1 MKKILLPLLVILT
14 LTGCHTKPELRKDI
28 ADFISKFSLK
38 ESMDAYK
45 SGGYTYLVEDNIE
58 GKKSVTRIEME
69 FSYLDANHPTYSKIT
84 TNYENDV
91 QTSKEEVEFVEMD
104 EKYYISTNGE
114 LKESSLDECSKLIEN
129 FFFLKTQV
137 DGEYHT
143 QGMYYGDYI
152 KQIAPVVQNRITIDQ
167 ENELYLY
174 EYEVEAVQDG
184 VIVNYTQNY
193 SVNKIGMLVENHAI
207 AQSVKETK
215 KTDVYVHD

>member
-1 MKKILLPLLVILT
+1 MKKFLFPVILLTALSS
-14 LTGCHTKPELRKDI
+14 CSTKPELRSDI
-28 ADFISKFSLK
+28 KEFISKFSLK
-38 ESMDAYK
+38 EAMDAYK

-84 TNYENDV
+84 TNYEDDV

-114 LKESSLDECSKLIEN
+114 LKESSLEECGELIKN
-129 FFFLKTQV
+129 FFYEKTQIE
-137 DGEYHT
+137 GEYHT

-174 EYEVEAVQDG
+174 EYEVEAIQDG

-215 KTDVYVHD
+215 KTDVYVHN